1 MHSWEKMQKGFW
13 RNNDLPIRRASGELP
28 GARLLIDR
36 DGICPFQLK
45 GESDASAKGEDV
57 DLQTE
62 RAPKKQLR
70 NSLSDTQACRD
81 NTPFLNLSLDSR

>member
-45 GESDASAKGEDV
+45 GESDASAKGEEV

-62 RAPKKQLR
+62 RAPKNRFVTLLVTHR
-70 NSLSDTQACRD
+70 HAETTHL
-81 NTPFLNLSLDSR
+81 F